1 MSNNIQASRSSAV
14 WAALFAFMLSAMLP
28 VLPARA
34 ADPIFPPGSRLGM
47 VPPPGM
53 VVSHSFEGFEDI
65 DKNAAI
71 LLSVLPAVA
80 YDQIDKTLV
89 PEALQKQ
96 GILIDHREPITLDA
110 GKGFL
115 LIGREMHGT
124 APFDKLLLVVGATDI
139 TALVTAQI
147 PDHDPVYSEKALRD
161 AFATLAVRPS
171 VPDAERLSLLPFT
184 VGDLAGFKIDD
195 VLPGR
200 ALMLNNPVT
209 TTAGDAAKDA
219 SPAAPNAAPSAPNA
233 PPSAP
238 NAPPAAPN
246 ARFLI
251 AAVPG
256 GPNESEDHASFAR
269 VAFGQIGGIKDVQ
282 IQDAEPLRIGNVSGF
297 QILAKA
303 KDAQSDADVMVVQWL
318 RFGGGGFM
326 QMIGIARAAAWPD
339 VFNRM
344 RAVRDSIDP
353 K

>member
-1 MSNNIQASRSSAV
+1 MSNNIQAIRSGAV
-14 WAALFAFMLSAMLP
+14 WAAIFAVMLLVM
-28 VLPARA
+28 PAHA

-47 VPPPGM
+47 VPPAGM
-53 VVSHSFEGFEDI
+53 VVSRSFEGFEDI
-65 DKNAAI
+65 DKNAAL
-71 LLSVLPAVA
+71 LLSTLPAVA
-80 YDQIDKTLV
+80 YDQIDKTMV

-96 GILIDHREPITLDA
+96 GILIDRREPITLDA
-110 GKGFL
+110 GRGFL

-124 APFDKLLLVVGATDI
+124 APFDKWLLVVGAADI
-139 TALVTAQI
+139 TALVTVQI

-200 ALMLNNPVT
+200 ALMLDNPVT
-209 TTAGDAAKDA
+209 TATANASAKDT
-219 SPAAPNAAPSAPNA
+219 S
-233 PPSAP
+233 
-238 NAPPAAPN
+238 PAAPN

-256 GPNESEDHASFAR
+256 GPNESEDRANFAR
-269 VAFGQIGGIKDVQ
+269 VAFGQILGIKDVQ

-326 QMIGIARAAAWPD
+326 QMIGIARAEAWPD

>member
-1 MSNNIQASRSSAV
+1 MSNNIQAIRGDAV
-14 WAALFAFMLSAMLP
+14 WAALFAVVLSVM
-28 VLPARA
+28 PAHA

-47 VPPPGM
+47 VPPAGM

-65 DKNAAI
+65 DKNAAV
-71 LLSVLPAVA
+71 LLSTLPAVA
-80 YDQIDKTLV
+80 YDQIDKTMV

-96 GILIDHREPITLDA
+96 GILIDRREPVTLDV

-124 APFDKLLLVVGATDI
+124 APFDKWLLVVGAADI
-139 TALVTAQI
+139 TALVTVQI

-200 ALMLNNPVT
+200 ALMLDNPVT
-209 TTAGDAAKDA
+209 TATANASAKDA
-219 SPAAPNAAPSAPNA
+219 S
-233 PPSAP
+233 
-238 NAPPAAPN
+238 PAAPN

-256 GPNESEDHASFAR
+256 GPNESEDRANFAR
-269 VAFGQIGGIKDVQ
+269 VAFGQIVGIKDVQ
-282 IQDAEPLRIGNVSGF
+282 VQDAEPLRIGNVSGF

-326 QMIGIARAAAWPD
+326 QMIGIARAEAWPD

>member
-1 MSNNIQASRSSAV
+1 MSNNIQAIRGGAV
-14 WAALFAFMLSAMLP
+14 WAALFAVVLSVM
-28 VLPARA
+28 PAHA

-47 VPPPGM
+47 VPPAGM

-65 DKNAAI
+65 DKNAAV
-71 LLSVLPAVA
+71 LLSTLPAVA
-80 YDQIDKTLV
+80 YDQIDKTMV

-96 GILIDHREPITLDA
+96 GILIDRREPVTLDV

-124 APFDKLLLVVGATDI
+124 APFDKWLLVVGAADI
-139 TALVTAQI
+139 TALVTVQI

-200 ALMLNNPVT
+200 ALMLDNPVT
-209 TTAGDAAKDA
+209 TATANASAKDA
-219 SPAAPNAAPSAPNA
+219 S
-233 PPSAP
+233 
-238 NAPPAAPN
+238 PAAPN

-256 GPNESEDHASFAR
+256 GPNESEDRANFAR
-269 VAFGQIGGIKDVQ
+269 VAFGQIVGIKDVQ
-282 IQDAEPLRIGNVSGF
+282 VQDAEPLRIGNVSGF

-326 QMIGIARAAAWPD
+326 QMIGIARAEAWPD

>member
-1 MSNNIQASRSSAV
+1 MSNTMQASRGGTI
-14 WAALFAFMLSAMLP
+14 WAAFFAVMLSVMLP
-28 VLPARA
+28 GLPAQA

-47 VPPPGM
+47 VPPAGM
-53 VVSHSFEGFEDI
+53 VVSHTFEGFEDI

-71 LLSVLPAVA
+71 LLSTLPAVA

-115 LIGREMHGT
+115 LVGREMHGT
-124 APFDKLLLVVGATDI
+124 APFDKLLLVVAASDL
-139 TALVTAQI
+139 TALVTVQV

-161 AFATLAVRPS
+161 AFATLKVRAS

-200 ALMLNNPVT
+200 ALMLENPVT
-209 TTAGDAAKDA
+209 TSAANDTAKDGSPA
-219 SPAAPNAAPSAPNA
+219 AANPSPAAPNPS
-233 PPSAP
+233 
-238 NAPPAAPN
+238 PAAPN
-246 ARFLI
+246 ARFLV

-256 GPNESEDHASFAR
+256 GPDENEDRANFAR

-282 IQDAEPLRIGNVSGF
+282 LQDAEPLRIGNASGF

-326 QMIGIARAAAWPD
+326 QMIGIARAEAWSD

>member
-1 MSNNIQASRSSAV
+1 MSNNIQAIRAGAV
-14 WAALFAFMLSAMLP
+14 WAALFAVMLSVM
-28 VLPARA
+28 PARA

-47 VPPPGM
+47 VPPAGM
-53 VVSHSFEGFEDI
+53 VVSRSFEGFEDI

-71 LLSVLPAVA
+71 LLSFLPAVA
-80 YDQIDKTLV
+80 YDQIDKTMV

-96 GILIDHREPITLDA
+96 GILIDRREPITLDA

-124 APFDKLLLVVGATDI
+124 APFDKLLLVVGGANL
-139 TALVTAQI
+139 TALVTVQI

-161 AFATLAVRPS
+161 SFATLAVRPS

-200 ALMLNNPVT
+200 ALMLDNPVT
-209 TTAGDAAKDA
+209 TATANDAAKD
-219 SPAAPNAAPSAPNA
+219 SS
-233 PPSAP
+233 
-238 NAPPAAPN
+238 PAAPN

-256 GPNESEDHASFAR
+256 GPNETEDRTSFAR
-269 VAFGQIGGIKDVQ
+269 VAFGQIVGIKDVRV
-282 IQDAEPLRIGNVSGF
+282 QDAEPLRIGNVSGF

-318 RFGGGGFM
+318 RFGSGGFM
-326 QMIGIARAAAWPD
+326 QMIGIARAEAWAD

-344 RAVRDSIDP
+344 RAVRDSIDA

>member
-1 MSNNIQASRSSAV
+1 MSNFQAIRTS
-14 WAALFAFMLSAMLP
+14 ALFGCIFAIMLG
-28 VLPARA
+28 VIPAQA
-34 ADPIFPPGSRLGM
+34 ADPIFPPGSRLGL

-53 VVSHSFEGFEDI
+53 VVSRNFEGFEDI

-71 LLSVLPAVA
+71 LLSTLPAVA
-80 YDQIDKTLV
+80 YDQIEKTMV

-96 GILIDHREPITLDA
+96 GILIDRREPVTLDV
-110 GKGFL
+110 GKGFIL
-115 LIGREMHGT
+115 FGREMHGP
-124 APFDKLLLVVGATDI
+124 APFDKWLLVVGAADI
-139 TALVTAQI
+139 TALVTVQI
-147 PDHDPVYSEKALRD
+147 PDHDPAYSEKALRD
-161 AFATLAVRPS
+161 SFATLAVRAS

-200 ALMLNNPVT
+200 AVMLDNPVA
-209 TTAGDAAKDA
+209 TAANDTGKD
-219 SPAAPNAAPSAPNA
+219 
-233 PPSAP
+233 
-238 NAPPAAPN
+238 APPAAPN

-256 GPNESEDHASFAR
+256 GPNEAEDRANFAR
-269 VAFGQIGGIKDVQ
+269 VAFDQIVGIKEVR
-282 IQDAEPLRIGNVSGF
+282 IQDAEPLRIGNISGF

-318 RFGGGGFM
+318 RFGTGGFM
-326 QMIGIARAAAWPD
+326 QMIGIARAEAWPD

-344 RAVRDSIDP
+344 RAVRDSIDS

>member
-1 MSNNIQASRSSAV
+1 MSNNIQAIRSGAV
-14 WAALFAFMLSAMLP
+14 WAAIFAVMLLVM
-28 VLPARA
+28 PAHA

-47 VPPPGM
+47 VPPAGM
-53 VVSHSFEGFEDI
+53 VVSRSFEGFEDI
-65 DKNAAI
+65 DKNAAL
-71 LLSVLPAVA
+71 LLSTLPAVA
-80 YDQIDKTLV
+80 YDQIDKTMV

-96 GILIDHREPITLDA
+96 GILIDRREPITLDA
-110 GKGFL
+110 GRGFL

-124 APFDKLLLVVGATDI
+124 TPFDKWLLVVGAADI
-139 TALVTAQI
+139 TALVTVQI

-200 ALMLNNPVT
+200 ALMLDNPVT
-209 TTAGDAAKDA
+209 TATANASAKDT
-219 SPAAPNAAPSAPNA
+219 S
-233 PPSAP
+233 
-238 NAPPAAPN
+238 PAAPN

-256 GPNESEDHASFAR
+256 GPNESEDRANFAR
-269 VAFGQIGGIKDVQ
+269 VAFGQILGIKDVQ

-326 QMIGIARAAAWPD
+326 QMIGIARAEAWPD

>member
-1 MSNNIQASRSSAV
+1 MIPMSNTIQASRGGAI
-14 WAALFAFMLSAMLP
+14 WAALFAVMLSVMLP
-28 VLPARA
+28 VLPAHA

-47 VPPPGM
+47 VPPAGM
-53 VVSHSFEGFEDI
+53 AVSHSFEGFEDI

-71 LLSVLPAVA
+71 LLSTLPAVA

-96 GILIDHREPITLDA
+96 GILIDHRDPITLDA

-115 LIGREMHGT
+115 LVGREMHGT
-124 APFDKLLLVVGATDI
+124 APFDKLLLVIGAADL
-139 TALVTAQI
+139 TALVTVQV

-161 AFATLAVRPS
+161 AFATLKVRPS

-200 ALMLNNPVT
+200 ALMLENPVT
-209 TTAGDAAKDA
+209 ASAADDAAKNT
-219 SPAAPNAAPSAPNA
+219 SPAAPNASPPNA
-233 PPSAP
+233 S
-238 NAPPAAPN
+238 PAAPN

-256 GPNESEDHASFAR
+256 GPNETEDRANFAR

-326 QMIGIARAAAWPD
+326 QMIGIARAEAWSD

>member
-1 MSNNIQASRSSAV
+1 MSNNIQAIRSGAV
-14 WAALFAFMLSAMLP
+14 WAAIFAVMLLVM
-28 VLPARA
+28 PAHA
-34 ADPIFPPGSRLGM
+34 ADRIFPPGSRLGM
-47 VPPPGM
+47 VPPAGM
-53 VVSHSFEGFEDI
+53 VVSRSFEGFEDI
-65 DKNAAI
+65 DKNAAL
-71 LLSVLPAVA
+71 LLSTLPAVA
-80 YDQIDKTLV
+80 YDQIDKTMV

-96 GILIDHREPITLDA
+96 GILIDRREPITLDA
-110 GKGFL
+110 GRGFL

-124 APFDKLLLVVGATDI
+124 TPFDKWLLVVGAADI
-139 TALVTAQI
+139 TALVTVQI

-200 ALMLNNPVT
+200 ALMLDNPVT
-209 TTAGDAAKDA
+209 TATANASAKDT
-219 SPAAPNAAPSAPNA
+219 S
-233 PPSAP
+233 
-238 NAPPAAPN
+238 PAAPN

-256 GPNESEDHASFAR
+256 GPNESEDRANFAR
-269 VAFGQIGGIKDVQ
+269 VAFGQILGIKDVQ

-326 QMIGIARAAAWPD
+326 QMIGIARAEAWPD

>member
-1 MSNNIQASRSSAV
+1 MSNNIQAIRSGAV
-14 WAALFAFMLSAMLP
+14 WAALFAVMLSVMFS
-28 VLPARA
+28 VMPARA

-47 VPPPGM
+47 APPAGM
-53 VVSHSFEGFEDI
+53 VVSRSFQGFEDI

-71 LLSVLPAVA
+71 LLATLPAVA
-80 YDQIDKTLV
+80 YDQIDKTMV

-96 GILIDHREPITLDA
+96 GILIERREPITLDA

-124 APFDKLLLVVGATDI
+124 APFDKLLLVVGAADV
-139 TALVTAQI
+139 TALVTVQI

-200 ALMLNNPVT
+200 ALMLDNPT
-209 TTAGDAAKDA
+209 TTAIANDAAKDT
-219 SPAAPNAAPSAPNA
+219 S
-233 PPSAP
+233 
-238 NAPPAAPN
+238 PAAPN

-256 GPNESEDHASFAR
+256 GPNETEDRANFAR
-269 VAFGQIGGIKDVQ
+269 VAFGQIVGIKDVR

-318 RFGGGGFM
+318 RFGSGGFM
-326 QMIGIARAAAWPD
+326 QMIGIARAEAWPD

>member
-1 MSNNIQASRSSAV
+1 MIQMSNTIQASRSSGV
-14 WAALFAFMLSAMLP
+14 WAALFAVVLSVMLP
-28 VLPARA
+28 GLPAQA

-47 VPPPGM
+47 VPPAGM
-53 VVSHSFEGFEDI
+53 VVSHSFEGFEDV

-71 LLSVLPAVA
+71 LLSTLPAVA

-96 GILIDHREPITLDA
+96 GILIDHRDPITLDA

-115 LIGREMHGT
+115 LVGREMHGT
-124 APFDKLLLVVGATDI
+124 APFDKLLLVVAAGDL
-139 TALVTAQI
+139 TALITVQV
-147 PDHDPVYSEKALRD
+147 PDHDPVYSEKVLRD

-200 ALMLNNPVT
+200 ALMLDNPVT
-209 TTAGDAAKDA
+209 SSAANDAAKNDAAKDA
-219 SPAAPNAAPSAPNA
+219 S
-233 PPSAP
+233 
-238 NAPPAAPN
+238 PAAPN

-256 GPNESEDHASFAR
+256 GPNETEDRANFAR

-282 IQDAEPLRIGNVSGF
+282 LQDAEPLRIGNASGF

-326 QMIGIARAAAWPD
+326 QMIGIARAEAWSD

-344 RAVRDSIDP
+344 RAVRDSIDA